1 MDIRDF
7 LSRLHVEA
15 GPNGSGEY
23 MCRCPAHDDKTASL
37 CVRDGEKGIV
47 LKCQAGC
54 DTEAVVMAMG
64 LKMRDL
70 FREASASVGKTPQ
83 PASNQPAKKGGG
95 KKPRG
100 KFVCAYSYTD
110 ESGKVLFEACRYQR
124 EDGSKTFSLR
134 QPDPSRPDGYKYT
147 KEGARLVLYKLPQV
161 LAAIKAGKPVFV
173 VEGEKDCD
181 NMELMGYTATT
192 NPMGAGKWLAGD
204 YSNSLTG
211 ADLYII
217 PDNDD
222 VGRNHAKQVAQST
235 YKLAKSVRMVE
246 LAKVCSELPPK
257 GDVTDMYKLLGRKA
271 GDAALKQAMQAA
283 EPFTGDALAQ
293 RDAAAEY
300 YNRVYGYCV
309 DNGRICQETQDGP
322 KPLANFVVLP
332 RAVVTRDDGVN
343 ISQETILDGWTMDG
357 APLPR
362 VNVKTDQFDSM
373 GWVTKNWDFRANI
386 APGNTVKDRLRYAIS
401 EVGRETCERITQYTH
416 TGWRKIGGKWAYL
429 YEGGAVGAEGVTVSL
444 GSGLDMYRLDGN
456 GDERFKSI
464 SYLDGAMMTLDI
476 SNVIAEHVCIP
487 LLGTIFL
494 APLREFLSETGIAP
508 AYALFLLGGTGSR
521 KSTAAA
527 LALSHFG
534 NFTGKS
540 LPASFNDT
548 ANFIRKKAF
557 LLKDAPI
564 VVDDYHPVTSLQER
578 KKMEATAQSLARAF
592 GDGAERGRMKSDL
605 TLQES
610 MPPRGVAIISG
621 EDTPGVGESGMA
633 RFYVVNVSRDDVPAT
648 EALTSMQE
656 VARMGYLQKS
666 MRGYILWLLKQIDEM
681 PTLLHEDFLRNR
693 AIAIE
698 KTKGQH
704 GRTAEAIA
712 HMMLGYDSMLRY
724 LRDVGAITTDD
735 CIRMSAHAWQVV
747 TDNSRKQSED
757 MREDRPSKIFL
768 SSIGELLIS
777 KGAAV
782 RDLTFSPGESGGST
796 PKDMIG
802 YMDADFYYL
811 MPQVAYRAVAR
822 LCNDQGQAFPLTL
835 KMLYKQMR
843 EDGVLTPETTTTS
856 SATRPKCIDGKSQ
869 RLLWIPRR
877 LIDGPK
883 VAQEQMRMDYAAKSD
898 FVPVD
903 DADLPDEF
911 R

>member
-1 MDIRDF
+1 MDIREF
-7 LSRLHVEA
+7 LSRLRVES

-54 DTEAVVMAMG
+54 DTEAVLGAMG

-70 FREASASVGKTPQ
+70 FREGSTP
-83 PASNQPAKKGGG
+83 PGRSETPKAAPPAKKGSG

-110 ESGKVLFEACRYQR
+110 ESGKVMFEACRYQR

-134 QPDPSRPDGYKYT
+134 QIDPSKPEGYKYT
-147 KEGARLVLYKLPQV
+147 KEGARLVLYRLPQV
-161 LAAIKAGKPVFV
+161 LAAIKSGKAVFV

-181 NMELMGYTATT
+181 NMAAMGYTATT
-192 NPMGAGKWLAGD
+192 NPMGAGKWLAGN
-204 YSNSLTG
+204 YSESLTG

-222 VGRNHAKQVAQST
+222 VGRSHAKQVAQST
-235 YKLAKSVRMVE
+235 YKVAKSVRMVD
-246 LAKVCSELPPK
+246 LARVCSALPPK
-257 GDVTDMYKLLGRKA
+257 GDITDMYKLLGRKA
-271 GDAALKQAMQAA
+271 GDAALKRAMQEA

-343 ISQETILDGWTMDG
+343 VTQETVLDGWTMDG

-401 EVGRETCERITQYTH
+401 EVGRDTCERITQYTH

-444 GSGLDMYRLDGN
+444 GSGLDMYRLDGS
-456 GDERFKSI
+456 GADGFDAI
-464 SYLDGAMMTLDI
+464 SYLDGALMTLNM
-476 SNVIAEHVCIP
+476 SSVIAEHVCIP

-494 APLREFLSETGIAP
+494 APLREFLSATGIAP

-648 EALTSMQE
+648 DELTAMQE
-656 VARMGYLQKS
+656 VARTGYLQKS
-666 MRGYILWLLKQIDEM
+666 MRGYIVWLLKQIDDM
-681 PTLLHEDFLRNR
+681 PGLLHDSFLKNR
-693 AIAIE
+693 SMAIE
-698 KTKGQH
+698 KTRGQH

-724 LRDVGAITTDD
+724 LRDVGAITTED

-757 MREDRPSKIFL
+757 MKEDRPSKIFL

-777 KGAAV
+777 KSAAV
-782 RDLTFSPGESGGST
+782 RDLTLSPGEGGSSA

-811 MPQVAYRAVAR
+811 MPQVAYRAVAK
-822 LCNDQGQAFPLTL
+822 LCNDQGQAFPLTS

-843 EDGVLTPETTTTS
+843 EDGVLTSENTTS
-856 SATRPKCIDGKSQ
+856 TSATRPKWIDGKTQ

-883 VAQEQMRMDYAAKSD
+883 IAQEQMRMDCTPKD
-898 FVPVD
+898 GFVPVD
-903 DADLPDEF
+903 DADLPEEF